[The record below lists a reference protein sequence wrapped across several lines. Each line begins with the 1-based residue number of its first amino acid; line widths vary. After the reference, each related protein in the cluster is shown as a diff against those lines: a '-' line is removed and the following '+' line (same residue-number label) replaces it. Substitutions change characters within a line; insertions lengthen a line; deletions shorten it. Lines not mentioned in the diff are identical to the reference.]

1 MTKSVRQLTDAAV
14 NPAMTATPTLEAQAD
29 LVVHL
34 PWLRS
39 LALHLCGRP
48 EDAADLVQE
57 TMERGLR
64 WSRAL
69 PPDSNVKA
77 WLRRV
82 LWNLFIDRYRR
93 QGREE
98 AVADLDMVPANDE
111 VHEPEPRWARVD
123 DESLHRAV
131 EALETPFRTVYKLH
145 VEGHD
150 YRTIS
155 VQLGVPAA
163 TVGTRL
169 HRARKKLRAALQRC
183 VAADSAKS
191 A

>member
-1 MTKSVRQLTDAAV
+1 
-14 NPAMTATPTLEAQAD
+14 MTAPPAIEAD
-29 LVVHL
+29 LVRHL

-39 LALHLCGRP
+39 LALHLCTRP
-48 EDAADLVQE
+48 DDAADLVQE
-57 TMERGLR
+57 TLERGLR

-69 PPDSNVKA
+69 PGDSNVKG

-93 QGREE
+93 QSREE
-98 AVADLDMVPANDE
+98 PVADLDGVPADDAPP
-111 VHEPEPRWARVD
+111 EPEPQWARVD
-123 DESLHRAV
+123 DQSLRQAV
-131 EALETPFRTVYKLH
+131 DRLETPFRAVYKLH

-155 VQLGVPAA
+155 RQLGVPPA

-169 HRARKKLRAALQRC
+169 HRARKKLRAALQRW
-183 VAADSAKS
+183 VTADSAKS